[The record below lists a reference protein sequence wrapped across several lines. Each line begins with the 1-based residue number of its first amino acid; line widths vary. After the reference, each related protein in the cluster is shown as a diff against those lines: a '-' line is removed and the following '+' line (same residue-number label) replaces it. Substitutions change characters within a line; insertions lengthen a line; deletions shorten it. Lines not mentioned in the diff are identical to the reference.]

1 MWEYDAIGIL
11 QTIVTVRKMKEEI
24 TTFRDADMNNSNK
37 FAIQYFPF
45 IFIFIFVLLLET
57 IYFFF
62 YSENTRKS
70 ITFFH

>member
-11 QTIVTVRKMKEEI
+11 QTIVTVRKTKEEI

-45 IFIFIFVLLLET
+45 IFIFIRSFIRNDLFFLL
-57 IYFFF
+57 F
-62 YSENTRKS
+62 RKYA
-70 ITFFH
+70 